1 MFFNLFQKNTLN
13 NKIGYE
19 DVLYAIE
26 NNTKNIIINTL
37 EKNLQ
42 HCLIKSTLS
51 IENETIILNQMIENN
66 KLNEVN
72 IILYGLNSVDN
83 SVEQKY
89 KQLIDLGF
97 PKVYIYS
104 GGMFEWLL
112 MQDIYSK
119 ENFPTTSYDLD
130 ILKYKPRGILNIPL
144 IGR

>member
-26 NNTKNIIINTL
+26 NTTKNILINTL
-37 EKNLQ
+37 DQSLQ

-51 IENETIILNQMIENN
+51 VENETAVLNQMIENN
-66 KLNEVN
+66 KFNQIN
-72 IILYGLNSVDN
+72 ILVYGLNSVDN

-97 PKVYIYS
+97 PNVYIYS
-104 GGMFEWLL
+104 GGIFEWLL

-119 ENFPTTSYDLD
+119 ENFPTSSYDMD
-130 ILKYKPRGILNIPL
+130 ILKYKPRGRLNIPL
-144 IGR
+144 IDN

>member
-26 NNTKNIIINTL
+26 NTTKNILINTL
-37 EKNLQ
+37 DQNLQ
-42 HCLIKSTLS
+42 HCLIKTTLS
-51 IENETIILNQMIENN
+51 VENETSVLNQMIENN
-66 KLNEVN
+66 KFNQIN
-72 IILYGLNSVDN
+72 ILVYGLNSVDN
-83 SVEQKY
+83 SVEKKY

-97 PKVYIYS
+97 PNVYIYN

-112 MQDIYSK
+112 LQDIYSK
-119 ENFPTTSYDLD
+119 DNFPTTSYDLD

-144 IGR
+144 IGS

>member
-1 MFFNLFQKNTLN
+1 M
-13 NKIGYE
+13 
-19 DVLYAIE
+19 
-26 NNTKNIIINTL
+26 
-37 EKNLQ
+37 Q

-51 IENETIILNQMIENN
+51 IENETTILNQIIENN
-66 KLNEVN
+66 NFNEVN

-83 SVEQKY
+83 SVELKY

-119 ENFPTTSYDLD
+119 DNFPTTSYDLD
-130 ILKYKPRGILNIPL
+130 ILKYKPRSVLNIPL